1 MNSTEKMELHIEE
14 NQDGSA
20 SVQLTNNEQM
30 FDKKTEDLAQIL
42 EDAADANDND
52 GGEEVDPDR
61 LAIREA
67 RREERQLK
75 KQLHRQKATESNH
88 LIAALKKQNQ
98 QLAERVAVMEHKT
111 SGAELA
117 RMDKA
122 IEDAAVQ
129 VEYAK
134 MKMRDSVN
142 HQNGDELTNAQE
154 MWFDSKRKLESLQ
167 SMKDQATRNASQPKN
182 IQGADPVVQRLA
194 AEWMEQNPWYDP
206 QGKDLDSEIASKI
219 DKKLTEEGF
228 DPKTEEY
235 WEELDTRIGKY
246 LPEKNKS
253 GYNNSNVRNQRPRSM
268 VASSGRESIASTRG
282 TEFRLSPE
290 RVAAMKEAGLWN
302 NAESRRKATEKY
314 AIWDRA
320 NKNQRS

>member
-1 MNSTEKMELHIEE
+1 MNATEKLELQIEE
-14 NQDGSA
+14 QQDGSA
-20 SVQLTNNEQM
+20 SVQLTTPSENL
-30 FDKKTEDLAQIL
+30 DKERENLAQIF
-42 EDAADANDND
+42 EEAGDPADQGD
-52 GGEEVDPDR
+52 VDPDR

-75 KQLHRQKATESNH
+75 KQLHREKAKESNH

-98 QLAERVAVMEHKT
+98 QLAERVAIMEQKT

-142 HQNGDELTNAQE
+142 HQNGDELTKAQE
-154 MWFDSKRKLESLQ
+154 LWFDAKRKLETLQ
-167 SMKDQATRNASQPKN
+167 NVKDTATKNVSQPRN
-182 IQGADPVVQRLA
+182 IDQGDPVVKRYA
-194 AEWMEQNPWYDP
+194 AEWMEDNPWYDP
-206 QGKDLDSEIASKI
+206 QGKDLDSEIASRI
-219 DKKLTEEGF
+219 DRKLTEEGW

-235 WEELDTRIGKY
+235 WEELDNRLARY
-246 LPEKNKS
+246 LPEKKK
-253 GYNNSNVRNQRPRSM
+253 GVYNDTTVRNQRPRSM

-282 TEFRLSPE
+282 TEFRLSPD
-290 RVAAMKEAGLWN
+290 RVAAMKEAGLWDN
-302 NAESRRKATEKY
+302 PELRRKATEKY
-314 AIWDRA
+314 AMWDRA
-320 NKNQRS
+320 NKNARS